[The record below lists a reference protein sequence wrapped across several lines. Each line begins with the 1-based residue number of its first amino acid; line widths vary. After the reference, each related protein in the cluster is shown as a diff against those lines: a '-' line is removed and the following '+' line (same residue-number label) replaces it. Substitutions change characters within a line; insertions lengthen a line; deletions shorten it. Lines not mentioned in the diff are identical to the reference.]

1 MNRKKLQK
9 LTDSLTKNCKHFSKF
24 EVKCLIN
31 LFYNLVGEVTE
42 RQGVII
48 GLDRNAFRNI
58 LHMTFG
64 MTDDMIMDRV
74 FRGFDKDN
82 DGCIS
87 VIEWVY
93 GLSVFLRGT
102 LEEKMKYCFEVFDLN
117 GDSFI
122 SKEEMFHMLKNSLL
136 KQPSEEDPDEGIKD
150 LVEITL
156 KKMLGSCLPRP
167 CPFPTP
173 RSPSNISATT
183 AAWLCHD
190 EPSGIPRVPILLQ
203 SHCVGAEGI
212 GRSSRKTGLILL
224 LSHVCLLRTPGQPR
238 DVKWEPLVHVQTQKP
253 SSGHQGTVSG
263 EETRGSSRLM
273 GSQPRTGVC
282 LAIDAVKSFLTLS
295 ALWRNLFPAFGYVL
309 EVFGRQRLLRA
320 VRNKL
325 FFDRQLPTRMEQ
337 EEQPRAPRGLLP
349 VWAALQRYVSTI
361 KMECP
366 EIRNPGVSKCPV
378 QAEAWADPVL
388 CLQLPP
394 ARPQQSNHPVRKW
407 SALYSRSA
415 VRGRRSNRC
424 CGFPGGSVHKGA
436 IQSSATYSL
445 YLPSKR
451 PFQTPETTCED
462 LLDPCVDS

>member
-102 LEEKMKYCFEVFDLN
+102 LEEKMKFFQGFQDEIVNLLFLGLLFIDCFEVFDLN

-156 KKMLGSCLPRP
+156 KKMDHDHDGKLSFADYEQAVREETLLLEAFGPCLPDP
-167 CPFPTP
+167 K
-173 RSPSNISATT
+173 S
-183 AAWLCHD
+183 
-190 EPSGIPRVPILLQ
+190 
-203 SHCVGAEGI
+203 
-212 GRSSRKTGLILL
+212 
-224 LSHVCLLRTPGQPR
+224 
-238 DVKWEPLVHVQTQKP
+238 QKEFEAQVFKDP
-253 SSGHQGTVSG
+253 NEFS
-263 EETRGSSRLM
+263 
-273 GSQPRTGVC
+273 
-282 LAIDAVKSFLTLS
+282 
-295 ALWRNLFPAFGYVL
+295 
-309 EVFGRQRLLRA
+309 EV
-320 VRNKL
+320 
-325 FFDRQLPTRMEQ
+325 
-337 EEQPRAPRGLLP
+337 
-349 VWAALQRYVSTI
+349 
-361 KMECP
+361 
-366 EIRNPGVSKCPV
+366 
-378 QAEAWADPVL
+378 
-388 CLQLPP
+388 
-394 ARPQQSNHPVRKW
+394 
-407 SALYSRSA
+407 
-415 VRGRRSNRC
+415 
-424 CGFPGGSVHKGA
+424 
-436 IQSSATYSL
+436 
-445 YLPSKR
+445 
-451 PFQTPETTCED
+451 
-462 LLDPCVDS
+462 